1 MFDSDDDAT
10 GPVGSGGGT
19 HDMPMESTNVDD
31 GTSLVSAAN
40 TYEWADPK
48 YAGAAS
54 HVLNAP
60 MLESI
65 ESACS
70 HHDVKPDWLVK
81 LALVAAGLT
90 VELHKTRWHSL
101 LLSLKKLKTTNQ
113 NRMLEIHV
121 GRDVGRDANSQQ
133 SPIQHQ
139 PVRGVGR

>member
-1 MFDSDDDAT
+1 
-10 GPVGSGGGT
+10 
-19 HDMPMESTNVDD
+19 MPMESTNVDD
-31 GTSLVSAAN
+31 GTLLVSAAN
-40 TYEWADPK
+40 MYEWADPK
-48 YAGAAS
+48 HTGAAS

-70 HHDVKPDWLVK
+70 HHDVKPEWLVK

-101 LLSLKKLKTTNQ
+101 LLSLKKAEGDKA

-121 GRDVGRDANSQQ
+121 GRDVGRDADSQQ

-139 PVRGVGR
+139 PVQGVGR

>member
-1 MFDSDDDAT
+1 MTTGGPPGDAPELAGTTRKGFKIFDSDDDAT

-19 HDMPMESTNVDD
+19 HDRPMESTNVDD

-60 MLESI
+60 MLESV

-70 HHDVKPDWLVK
+70 HHDVKLD
-81 LALVAAGLT
+81 
-90 VELHKTRWHSL
+90 
-101 LLSLKKLKTTNQ
+101 
-113 NRMLEIHV
+113 
-121 GRDVGRDANSQQ
+121 
-133 SPIQHQ
+133 
-139 PVRGVGR
+139 